1 MDANDSTL
9 RSRDIYDYDKKIYIK
24 SLGDVKARIRGKSK
38 RWKERKN
45 NEFPFSQGTN
55 RNR

>member
-1 MDANDSTL
+1 MDANISTL
-9 RSRDIYDYDKKIYIK
+9 RSRDICDYDKKIYIK
-24 SLGDVKARIRGKSK
+24 SLGDVKAKICGKSK

-45 NEFPFSQGTN
+45 NEFPYSQGTN